1 MMRTKG
7 LTVFGVEEGVLPAR
21 AWELGKSPWHH
32 THLKSS
38 TIEDILSRS
47 YGAAAQE

>member
-21 AWELGKSPWHH
+21 AWELGKPPG
-32 THLKSS
+32 T
-38 TIEDILSRS
+38 TPT
-47 YGAAAQE
+47 